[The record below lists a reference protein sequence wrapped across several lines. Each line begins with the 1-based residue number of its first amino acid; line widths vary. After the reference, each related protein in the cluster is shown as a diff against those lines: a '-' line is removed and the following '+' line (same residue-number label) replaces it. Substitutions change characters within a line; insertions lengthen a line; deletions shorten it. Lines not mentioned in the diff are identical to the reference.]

1 MIKTGNG
8 SDPILETE
16 KRWRTDSRWKGIVR
30 PYRAEDV
37 FRIRGSHPLEHNL
50 KGLARIGAERLWH
63 LLHTEDYVPS
73 LSAMDGVQAVQQ
85 VKAGLKAIYCSG
97 WQAAAGA
104 NSAKKMYPDLSLYP
118 ADSVPALVREINNA
132 LQRQD
137 EIDRCEGKN
146 GIQWFAPIV
155 ADAEAG
161 FGGNLNA
168 FELMRAMIDA
178 GAAAV
183 HFEDQNS
190 AVKKCGHMGG
200 KVLVPTSEFTQKLV
214 AARLAADVEDV
225 PTVVVARTDADGA
238 QLITSDADERDQ
250 RFFTGERTSE
260 GFFVTRG
267 GVEAAIARGLAY
279 APYADMIWCET
290 SEPNLTEAKAF
301 GEAILTQFPD
311 KLLAYNCSPS
321 FNWKHKLDDATI
333 AKFQR
338 ELGAMGYKFQFVTLA
353 GFHCMSEAMFRLS
366 LDYVHRGMAA
376 YVELQQREFEL
387 ESFGYE
393 AVRHQKSV
401 GAGYFDT
408 IAQLVAGGSSS
419 MLALSGSTEE
429 EQFRGAAPLPER
441 TISAVEKWRE
451 TDYAGDRHNGSDGL
465 GEEERME
472 NKNPFALKGTMP
484 T

>member
-1 MIKTGNG
+1 MIKTGNR

-16 KRWRTDSRWKGIVR
+16 ERWRTDSRWKGIVR
-30 PYRAEDV
+30 PYKAEDV
-37 FRIRGSHPLEHNL
+37 FRIRGSLPLEHDL
-50 KGLARIGAERLWH
+50 KRLARIGAERLWH
-63 LLHTEDYVPS
+63 LLQSEDYVPS

-104 NSAKKMYPDLSLYP
+104 NNAKKMYPDLSLYP

-137 EIDRCEGKN
+137 EIDRCEGKSN
-146 GIQWFAPIV
+146 IYWFAPIV

-190 AVKKCGHMGG
+190 SVKKCGHMGG
-200 KVLVPTSEFTQKLV
+200 KVLVPTAEFIQKLV

-225 PTVVVARTDADGA
+225 PTILVARTDADGA
-238 QLITSDADERDQ
+238 QLITSDADERDR
-250 RFFTGERTSE
+250 RFLIGERTPE
-260 GFFVTRG
+260 GFFVVRG
-267 GVEAAIARGLAY
+267 GLDAAIARGLAY
-279 APYADMIWCET
+279 APHADMLWRET
-290 SEPNLTEAKAF
+290 SEPNLNEAKIFA
-301 GEAILTQFPD
+301 EAILTQFPE

-321 FNWKHKLDDATI
+321 FNWKHKLDDTSI
-333 AKFQR
+333 KKFQR

-353 GFHCMSEAMFRLS
+353 GYHCVSEAIFRLS
-366 LDYVHRGMAA
+366 LDYLHRGMAA
-376 YVELQQREFEL
+376 YAELQQREFEL
-387 ESFGYE
+387 EPFGYE

-419 MLALSGSTEE
+419 TLALSGSTEE
-429 EQFRGAAPLPER
+429 EQFHTEAPLPKSSL
-441 TISAVEKWRE
+441 SAIR
-451 TDYAGDRHNGSDGL
+451 R
-465 GEEERME
+465 R
-472 NKNPFALKGTMP
+472 
-484 T
+484 